1 MREAAFGDTPPPQ
14 SGASREQEGASR
26 TPGPSSSR
34 ARDDARGSSRGA
46 DQAAGPESRTNHLT
60 PRERAERWPLG

>member
-1 MREAAFGDTPPPQ
+1 MRESAPGDTPPPQ
-14 SGASREQEGASR
+14 SGAAREHDMTSRDR
-26 TPGPSSSR
+26 RPSSGR

-46 DQAAGPESRTNHLT
+46 EQDAAPESRGTHLT

>member
-1 MREAAFGDTPPPQ
+1 MRESAPGDTPPPQ
-14 SGASREQEGASR
+14 SGAARTQDSASR
-26 TPGPSSSR
+26 DRRPGSSR

-46 DQAAGPESRTNHLT
+46 EQAADPESRTTHLT